1 MNQQREVIYKKR
13 RHALHG
19 DRISL
24 DVLNM
29 IYDTCEGIVDELH
42 QEKNYDA
49 FKLNLIRVLA
59 TESPISEDE
68 FKDLSTDLITQE
80 VFNNCYKSYQNKS
93 ETIANQAFPVIKDI
107 YKNQSANYENIVIPF
122 TDGLK
127 TLQVVTNLKEA
138 HDSEGKNIPESIE
151 KSVTLAIIDDT
162 WKEHL
167 REMDDL
173 KQSVQNAV
181 YEQKDPLLIYK
192 FESFNLFKSLIEN
205 VSKDIVCF
213 LLKSG
218 LPSQANAMQEDNT
231 KRQNANLQM
240 SRPEGTTSMQ
250 NTNNPQEKTTQKPQP
265 VRAEQKVNRNAPC
278 PCGSGK
284 KYKKCHGR

>member
-1 MNQQREVIYKKR
+1 MGLEEGEVIQHSMVSRSIERAQKKVEENNFGTRKRLLEYDDVMNQQREVIYKKR

-68 FKDLSTDLITQE
+68 FKDLSTDLIPQE

-122 TDGLK
+122 TDGLTRINSLHIK
-127 TLQVVTNLKEA
+127 YLNRLSDYLFVLARFILMENK
-138 HDSEGKNIPESIE
+138 I
-151 KSVTLAIIDDT
+151 LAIE
-162 WKEHL
+162 W
-167 REMDDL
+167 
-173 KQSVQNAV
+173 
-181 YEQKDPLLIYK
+181 
-192 FESFNLFKSLIEN
+192 
-205 VSKDIVCF
+205 
-213 LLKSG
+213 
-218 LPSQANAMQEDNT
+218 
-231 KRQNANLQM
+231 
-240 SRPEGTTSMQ
+240 
-250 NTNNPQEKTTQKPQP
+250 EK
-265 VRAEQKVNRNAPC
+265 N
-278 PCGSGK
+278 
-284 KYKKCHGR
+284 